1 MTPETAFSLANA
13 LVLPQWILMTVAPR
27 WFVTQWLTRT
37 LIIPMV
43 LAVIYIAYLFSG
55 STPLDFSSFN
65 TLQGVMSLMGSGQKG
80 PALAGWVHY
89 LAFDLVAGSWLLRD
103 GQERGIRHWLLI
115 PCLFGCFMLGPTGLL
130 LYGVVRLIA
139 SRVGSMR
146 TIPQKSN

>member
-1 MTPETAFSLANA
+1 MTPETAFSFAYA
-13 LVLPQWILMTVAPR
+13 LVLPQWILMAVAPR

>member
-1 MTPETAFSLANA
+1 MTPETAFSIANA
-13 LVLPQWILMTVAPR
+13 LVLPQWILMAVAPR

-43 LAVIYIAYLFSG
+43 LAVIYISYLFSG
-55 STPLDFSSFN
+55 STPLDFSSFS

-103 GQERGIRHWLLI
+103 GQERGISHWLLI

-130 LYGVVRLIA
+130 LYGVIRFIA
-139 SRVGSMR
+139 SLSGNTSTV
-146 TIPQKSN
+146 PQKSN

>member
-13 LVLPQWILMTVAPR
+13 LVLPQWILMTVTPR

>member
-1 MTPETAFSLANA
+1 MTPETAFSIANA
-13 LVLPQWILMTVAPR
+13 LVMPQWILMAVAPR
-27 WFVTQWLTRT
+27 WFVTRWLTRT

-43 LAVIYIAYLFSG
+43 LAVIYIAYLFTG
-55 STPLDFSSFN
+55 SKPLDFSSFN

-89 LAFDLVAGSWLLRD
+89 LAFDLVAGCWVLRD
-103 GQERGIRHWLLI
+103 GQERGISHWLLI

-130 LYGVVRLIA
+130 LYGVIRLIA
-139 SRVGSMR
+139 SLLKNTN

>member
-1 MTPETAFSLANA
+1 MTPETAFSIANA
-13 LVLPQWILMTVAPR
+13 LIMPQWILMAVAPR
-27 WFVTQWLTRT
+27 WFVTRWLTRT
-37 LIIPMV
+37 LLIPMV

-89 LAFDLVAGSWLLRD
+89 LAFDLVAGCWVLRD
-103 GQERGIRHWLLI
+103 GQERGINHWLLI

-130 LYGVVRLIA
+130 LYGAIRLTA
-139 SRVGSMR
+139 SLLKS
-146 TIPQKSN
+146 TNTTPQKSN